1 MLSQDSVVGMVNGY
15 DVHNFDQVKQFL
27 KYAAM
32 LPDDVA
38 KLYTMHH
45 EAISPHLTTSA
56 ARNAGALFVLC
67 QKHLVLGTTALFR
80 LYSAQMFRETRAAV
94 EAAGIAHAIQ
104 TDATSFK
111 VFTEDDGSEAARKL
125 ARNTFAPRLLFPKA
139 TTELSLL
146 GDFYDTASRLSHT
159 SGLTFVRHLSDSPTV
174 GQMKFLY
181 QDMQM
186 QNMEREL
193 PKNVFWLCQAHLAIL
208 IAADVVFASTTGADL
223 AKFAQ
228 ERRDIFQRLNRFN
241 AAHDN
246 KLSSLA

>member
-1 MLSQDSVVGMVNGY
+1 MLNQKSIVTTVNDY
-15 DVHNFDQVKQFL
+15 DIHNFDQAKQYL
-27 KYAAM
+27 KYAAL

-38 KLYTMHH
+38 NLYTKHYQ
-45 EAISPHLTTSA
+45 AISPHLTTSA

-94 EAAGIAHAIQ
+94 EGAGIAHAIQ
-104 TDATSFK
+104 TDAKSFK
-111 VFTEDDGSEAARKL
+111 VFTEDDGSEEARKL

-139 TTELSLL
+139 TTELALL

-159 SGLTFVRHLSDSPTV
+159 SGLTFVRHLSSSPTV
-174 GQMKFLY
+174 GQMKFSY

-208 IAADVVFASTTGADL
+208 VAADVVFASTAGADL
-223 AKFAQ
+223 AKFKQ
-228 ERRDIFQRLNRFN
+228 ERRDVFERLMRFN